1 LPDLLALWQAP
12 GTDAPPL
19 ALSFSK
25 ATFSAEGS
33 DQALDM
39 NDPSFWEK
47 VLGAKPAQRLLS
59 DLTEG
64 KLEAGKD
71 EYVTRFIGG
80 AHQDLLLLASVC
92 LSGFL

>member
-1 LPDLLALWQAP
+1 MCVQGAEAE
-12 GTDAPPL
+12 APPMP
-19 ALSFSK
+19 LSFSK

-64 KLEAGKD
+64 KLEAGSE
-71 EYVTRFIGG
+71 EYITRFIGG
-80 AHQDLLLLASVC
+80 LLG
-92 LSGFL
+92 GFFAANDVLCSIH